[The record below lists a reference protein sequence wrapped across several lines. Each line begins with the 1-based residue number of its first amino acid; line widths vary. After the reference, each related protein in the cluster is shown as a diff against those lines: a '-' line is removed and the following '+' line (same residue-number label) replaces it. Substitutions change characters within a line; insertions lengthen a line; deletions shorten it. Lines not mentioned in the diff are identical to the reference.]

1 MIKRIRQYQR
11 YRDYYALKTFE
22 VKIALLVTVVL
33 GCFFLVKFDFYK
45 SFLDYQ
51 EDIKQLLLM
60 LVGGEFTLLGMSLA
74 GMAIITSIFPSE
86 VLKVIN
92 RIDKNDTI
100 NRILSQF
107 EFSALNL
114 GIQATYLIIIYLL
127 IISHQRLANMY
138 VFSFS
143 FSVVVYHYVFN
154 IFYIVALIGNCIEIN
169 EIKNTCTDISS
180 NDRCKLGV
188 ANEIRIEYILALLL
202 KEKGIT
208 RNMLLTNLFDIID
221 KSNIGEKQEIKDYL
235 SSYYQKR

>member
-1 MIKRIRQYQR
+1 
-11 YRDYYALKTFE
+11 
-22 VKIALLVTVVL
+22 
-33 GCFFLVKFDFYK
+33 
-45 SFLDYQ
+45 
-51 EDIKQLLLM
+51 
-60 LVGGEFTLLGMSLA
+60 
-74 GMAIITSIFPSE
+74 
-86 VLKVIN
+86 
-92 RIDKNDTI
+92 
-100 NRILSQF
+100 
-107 EFSALNL
+107 
-114 GIQATYLIIIYLL
+114 
-127 IISHQRLANMY
+127 MY